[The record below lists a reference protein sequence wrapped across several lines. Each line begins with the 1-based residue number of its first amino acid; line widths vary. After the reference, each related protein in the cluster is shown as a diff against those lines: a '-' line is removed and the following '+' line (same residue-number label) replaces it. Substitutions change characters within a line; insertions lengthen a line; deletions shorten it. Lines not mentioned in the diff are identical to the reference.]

1 VREHT
6 DSPVQQQ
13 GGRQEPAGENK
24 DGNLPQEEESPVLRD
39 FRQEQLQ
46 LREALS
52 LPCKEALRVGNRC
65 GSVALLL
72 CFISVIDAALLHC
85 CFALSV

>member
-6 DSPVQQQ
+6 DTHVRQQ
-13 GGRQEPAGENK
+13 GGRQESAGENK

-52 LPCKEALRVGNRC
+52 HYLATKLTGWV
-65 GSVALLL
+65 L
-72 CFISVIDAALLHC
+72 DAALLHC
-85 CFALSV
+85 CFDLSV